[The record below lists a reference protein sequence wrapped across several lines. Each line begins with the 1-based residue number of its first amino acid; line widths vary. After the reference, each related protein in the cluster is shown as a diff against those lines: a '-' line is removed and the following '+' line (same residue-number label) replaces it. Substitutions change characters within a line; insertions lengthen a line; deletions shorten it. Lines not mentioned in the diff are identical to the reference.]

1 MGEHHDDQRN
11 WKSIVAMLHSGAAT
25 RREQFCLTYLILLDL
40 MLGEVG
46 LRTRRNRKMSD
57 DDEIYVLRAGV
68 TSRPYTREE
77 AIKLLADGTIDD
89 NTLVRIGLEGKVFPA
104 RMLTQPGHK

>member
-1 MGEHHDDQRN
+1 
-11 WKSIVAMLHSGAAT
+11 
-25 RREQFCLTYLILLDL
+25 

-68 TSRPYTREE
+68 NSGPYAREE

-89 NTLVRIGLEGKVFPA
+89 NTLVRIGLEGECNRQSGA
-104 RMLTQPGHK
+104 ESGRRGGHLRNWGKEKKASRP